1 MSAALVIAALVTGA
15 VFPSAVGRMFTID
28 PEDRSS
34 GALVPLRIDAAEFA
48 AKTAER
54 PPP

>member
-1 MSAALVIAALVTGA
+1 MSALLVIAALVTGA

-34 GALVPLRIDAAEFA
+34 GTLVPLRIDAAA
-48 AKTAER
+48 SGAKTAEH

>member
-1 MSAALVIAALVTGA
+1 MSA

-34 GALVPLRIDAAEFA
+34 GARSPLRIDAAAQGAE
-48 AKTAER
+48 TAER

>member
-1 MSAALVIAALVTGA
+1 MSATLVIAALVTGA

-28 PEDRSS
+28 PEDRSP
-34 GALVPLRIDAAEFA
+34 GAQLPLRIDAAPHGA
-48 AKTAER
+48 DTAER

>member
-1 MSAALVIAALVTGA
+1 MSATLRPATLLA

-34 GALVPLRIDAAEFA
+34 GANRPLRIDAAANRA
-48 AKTAER
+48 AMTER

>member
-1 MSAALVIAALVTGA
+1 MSAALRTATLLA
-15 VFPSAVGRMFTID
+15 VFPSAVGRVFTID

-34 GALVPLRIDAAEFA
+34 GAVGPLRIDAAA
-48 AKTAER
+48 TGADTAER